1 MRFKLVS
8 KELLDEDF
16 SKYRKLDE
24 STLNRLIKGHDK
36 DGYAIISASRGDK
49 TPSENNKRFD
59 ELKEKVWSLG
69 YSYVPV
75 FGGYKEDDFGEV
87 LEKSLFVLPKN
98 KRSGDIDLEKFFS
111 DMRELG
117 KEYEQDSVLVKYPDE
132 NPRYLELSTGELGAP
147 FDGELLL
154 NDVTQQYFTS
164 LKKWNVDKYGDSIN
178 GKPQRY
184 TFTTNEVYLREQPK
198 TISEA
203 HRRSLLGE
211 IVFYQSLS

>member
-111 DMRELG
+111 DMKELG

-132 NPRYLELSTGELGAP
+132 NPRYLELSTGELGAS

-164 LKKWNVDKYGDSIN
+164 LKKWNVDKYGDSIK

>member
-8 KELLDEDF
+8 EELCEEDF

-36 DGYAIISASRGDK
+36 DGYVIISASRGDK
-49 TPSENNKRFD
+49 TPYENNRRFD
-59 ELKEKVWSLG
+59 ELKGKVWSLG

-87 LEKSLFVLPKN
+87 FEKSLFVLPKN
-98 KRSGDIDLEKFFS
+98 KRSDTIDLEKFFS
-111 DMRELG
+111 DMKELG
-117 KEYEQDSVLVKYPDE
+117 KEYEQDSILVKYPDE
-132 NPRYLELSTGELGAP
+132 NPRYFELSTGKLGVP

-154 NDVTQQYFTS
+154 NDVTQQYFTA
-164 LKKWNVDKYGDSIN
+164 LKKWNTDKYGDRIK

-211 IVFYQSLS
+211 IVFYDKAK

>member
-36 DGYAIISASRGDK
+36 DGYVIISASRGDK

-111 DMRELG
+111 DMKELG

-132 NPRYLELSTGELGAP
+132 NPRYLELSTGRLSAP

-154 NDVTQQYFTS
+154 NDVTQ
-164 LKKWNVDKYGDSIN
+164 
-178 GKPQRY
+178 
-184 TFTTNEVYLREQPK
+184 
-198 TISEA
+198 
-203 HRRSLLGE
+203 
-211 IVFYQSLS
+211 

>member
-8 KELLDEDF
+8 EELFEEDF

-36 DGYAIISASRGDK
+36 DGYVIISASRGDK
-49 TPSENNKRFD
+49 TPIENNRRFD
-59 ELKEKVWSLG
+59 ELKGKVWSLG

-87 LEKSLFVLPKN
+87 FEKSLFVLPKN
-98 KRSGDIDLEKFFS
+98 KRSGNIDLEKFFS
-111 DMRELG
+111 DMKELG
-117 KEYEQDSVLVKYPDE
+117 KEYEQDSILVKYPDE

-164 LKKWNVDKYGDSIN
+164 LKKWNTDKYGDSIK